1 MEMRQ
6 EIPFLLY
13 FGRYEQLS
21 GGMLTSYNIWSTSL
35 GMVTCQQDARRT
47 GLPAVPS
54 VLACWVWQP
63 VKQHLQTLNE
73 L

>member
-1 MEMRQ
+1 MGQ

-13 FGRYEQLS
+13 FGRHQQLNV
-21 GGMLTSYNIWSTSL
+21 GMLTSCNIWSPSV

-54 VLACWVWQP
+54 VLARWVRLP